1 MLREILS
8 DLTSLFFFFFLPLK
22 HIVSSLWPGDSSRM
36 PWNPS
41 YLFVRMPNLLCRLKY
56 VNIKMW
62 APCAFIILWNIGS
75 VPGTWRPGHI
85 SVRRLVPAPPA
96 RILLHA
102 HSEYLHSREGSW
114 FFSPLP
120 LKHQRLLTH
129 SLRFFLFLQKKKR
142 PCRLPKE
149 RSHLSSLPLAET
161 RFRGGSKTNA

>member
-75 VPGTWRPGHI
+75 VPGTWRPGRI

-102 HSEYLHSREGSW
+102 HSEYLHSREGSVV
-114 FFSPLP
+114 FFPPASEAPKTLDPFSPLFSLSP
-120 LKHQRLLTH
+120 EKEKALLA
-129 SLRFFLFLQKKKR
+129 
-142 PCRLPKE
+142 P
-149 RSHLSSLPLAET
+149 
-161 RFRGGSKTNA
+161 